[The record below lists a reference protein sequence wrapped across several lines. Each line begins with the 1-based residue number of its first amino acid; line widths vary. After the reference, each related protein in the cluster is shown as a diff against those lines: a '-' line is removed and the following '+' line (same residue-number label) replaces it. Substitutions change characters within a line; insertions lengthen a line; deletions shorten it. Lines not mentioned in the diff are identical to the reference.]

1 MKLFYYKAP
10 QGNIGDDLNGWLW
23 PQILNDILDD
33 NDEEII
39 VGVGTLLNH
48 KLPEAKKY
56 HILSTGLGYGEQP
69 KTNIGDWNFI
79 AVRGP
84 LTAKELKLNDTVVL
98 LDGAYLM
105 PKYYQAEKKI
115 KYKYSYIPHVDSM
128 IDGHWE
134 DVCELAGINLIDPR
148 QSVESFIN
156 DLNATEFVITEAM
169 HGAILADAYG
179 IPWTP
184 VKAYDYINEF
194 KWNDWAKSLQ
204 LSIKFNLLPSIW
216 RGDKGQGLKRKIINT
231 IKRTCLSL
239 GLQQEGWTKV
249 LPFRSSIK
257 QTKNTANQL
266 KKIATSA
273 YYQTSSR
280 EIMNEAVEKLEH
292 AINNF
297 INVTKPAKT
306 DNNKE

>member
-23 PQILNDILDD
+23 PQVLNDILDN

-48 KLPEAKKY
+48 KLPQAKKY
-56 HILSTGLGYGEQP
+56 HILSTGLGYGDQP
-69 KTNIGDWNFI
+69 KTDIGDWNFI

-84 LTAKELKLNDTVVL
+84 LTAKELKLDNSVVL

-105 PKYYQAEKKI
+105 PKYYQAEKVI
-115 KYKYSYIPHVDSM
+115 KYKYSYIPHIDSM

-134 DVCELAGINLIDPR
+134 EVCRMAGVNLIDPR

-194 KWNDWAKSLQ
+194 KWNDWGKSVQ
-204 LSIKFNLLPSIW
+204 LSISFNLLPSLW
-216 RGDKGQGLKRKIINT
+216 RGDEGHGLKRKTINT
-231 IKRTCLSL
+231 VKRMCQLL
-239 GLQQEGWTKV
+239 DIQPKDWTKV
-249 LPFRSSIK
+249 LPARTSVK
-257 QTKNTANQL
+257 QTKKIAEQL
-266 KKIATSA
+266 KNITTSA
-273 YYQTSSR
+273 SYQTSSR
-280 EIMNEAVEKLEH
+280 KVMNEALDKLTHTIDE
-292 AINNF
+292 F
-297 INVTKPAKT
+297 IRVSKQGMKSGHN
-306 DNNKE
+306 E